1 MKKTSQAIL
10 LLAGSLIVGA
20 TGCAHHDSRTATF
33 SELPPPPQPTSDS
46 DAQRVYG
53 ATITG
58 PNGAKGSLTYGAPA
72 GQGGSAEIVSTVQRT
87 ILDDPKLAPYPSK
100 VTATM
105 DPNAKGKVVLTG
117 MVPTHQVQ
125 QRLVERVREVPGVTE
140 VEDKLVLDLPN
151 KSREVDF
158 REKKD

>member
-1 MKKTSQAIL
+1 MKNNSRVIL
-10 LLAGSLIVGA
+10 WAGLLIVA
-20 TGCAHHDSRTATF
+20 MVGCVRHEPRTAAAF
-33 SELPPPPQPTSDS
+33 SELPSAPQPTSDN
-46 DAQRVYG
+46 DAQRVY
-53 ATITG
+53 TITA
-58 PNGAKGSLTYGAPA
+58 PNGAQGSLTYGTAA
-72 GQGGSAEIVSTVQRT
+72 NGGNGEIAETVRKM
-87 ILDDPKLAPYPSK
+87 ILADPKLAPYPSK

-117 MVPTHQVQ
+117 MVPTQAVKKK
-125 QRLVERVREVPGVTE
+125 LVERVREVPGVAE